1 MYRWSGG
8 WGSYVT
14 IAGMRRPMTSY
25 LLLLLASCGAH
36 ISADQPAQDGAAA
49 VDAAVTGDASGD
61 GAAFGPWSAPATVKG
76 AATTADEDDVTLSSN
91 ALEMI
96 FAVAGTTGKDLY
108 YTSRPAI
115 GGAWT
120 QIGKLP
126 FDGDTTSEESPR
138 FSGDDLT
145 LYFATDRGMSG
156 TLDIWSVTRATTGT
170 NVWGKPQPVNGV
182 NTGAVEKWL
191 APCGTNR
198 YVMVRDSTATGT
210 DLYEGTFGGG
220 DPAPIDALN
229 TASNETGAFLTQ
241 DCLTLYFASNRKPR
255 TQIYVSQRKAIGQPW
270 TPAQPVDDF
279 KITGSDD
286 QQDPW
291 LSADGHS
298 FAFAS
303 DAGGTNDIYL
313 STR

>member
-1 MYRWSGG
+1 
-8 WGSYVT
+8 
-14 IAGMRRPMTSY
+14 
-25 LLLLLASCGAH
+25 
-36 ISADQPAQDGAAA
+36 
-49 VDAAVTGDASGD
+49 
-61 GAAFGPWSAPATVKG
+61 
-76 AATTADEDDVTLSSN
+76 
-91 ALEMI
+91 MI

-120 QIGKLP
+120 PIAKLP
-126 FDGDTTSEESPR
+126 FDADATSEESPR

-145 LYFATDRGMSG
+145 LYFATDRGTSG
-156 TLDIWSVTRATTGT
+156 TLDIYSATRTMTGT
-170 NVWGKPQPVNGV
+170 NTAWAAKPQPVLGV

-198 YVMVRDSTATGT
+198 YVVVRNNTATGS

-241 DCLTLYFASNRKPR
+241 DCLTLYFASNRKTR
-255 TQIYVSQRKAIGQPW
+255 VQIYVSQRKAIGQPW
-270 TPAQPVDDF
+270 QPAQPVDDL
-279 KITGSDD
+279 KITGTDD

-303 DAGGTNDIYL
+303 DAGGTNDVYL

>member
-1 MYRWSGG
+1 
-8 WGSYVT
+8 
-14 IAGMRRPMTSY
+14 MTSC

-36 ISADQPAQDGAAA
+36 ISGDQPAQDDAA
-49 VDAAVTGDASGD
+49 VDAALIAD
-61 GAAFGPWSAPATVKG
+61 GASDGLAFGPWSPPATVTA
-76 AATTADEDDVTLSSN
+76 AATRSDEDDVTLSSN

-115 GGAWT
+115 GAAWT
-120 QIGKLP
+120 AIAKLP
-126 FDGDTTSEESPR
+126 FDTDTTSEESPR

-145 LYFATDRGMSG
+145 LYFATNRGTSG
-156 TLDIWSVTRATTGT
+156 TLDIYSATRTMTGT
-170 NVWGKPQPVNGV
+170 NAAWGKSQPVLGV
-182 NTGAVEKWL
+182 NTGGVEKWL
-191 APCGTNR
+191 APCGSNR
-198 YVMVRDSTATGT
+198 YVVVRDSTNAGT
-210 DLYEGTFGGG
+210 ELYEGTFGGG
-220 DPAPIDALN
+220 DPLPIDALN

-241 DCLTLYFASNRKPR
+241 DCLTIYFASNRKTR
-255 TQIYVSQRKAIGQPW
+255 VQIYTSQRKAIGQPW
-270 TPAQPVDDF
+270 QPAQPVDDF
-279 KITGSDD
+279 KINGIDN

-303 DAGGTNDIYL
+303 DAGGTNDVYL